1 MEAEMVY
8 VAGDS
13 PNFCRKIIPGGR
25 LDWSNMTSDK
35 GTGQILPKIIK
46 RHTFTYRF
54 KLTVKNVFDFW
65 IFESKIKVCHPR
77 EMDVVE
83 AEMTTWVTLPACK
96 ISIRKERDETWQVGV
111 YWSAVRVRLGYV

>member
-1 MEAEMVY
+1 MDVLEAEMVY

-13 PNFCRKIIPGGR
+13 QIVQEDHSGGR

-65 IFESKIKVCHPR
+65 ISSLR
-77 EMDVVE
+77 
-83 AEMTTWVTLPACK
+83 
-96 ISIRKERDETWQVGV
+96 SR
-111 YWSAVRVRLGYV
+111 YVIPVKWML